1 MKPLPEHLDGFLAW
15 SRAGN
20 DSPDTLRML
29 RHGGRRLLAWL
40 NQQYGTSR
48 ADQVTSQHLEAW
60 GRHEGSRL
68 ARNGLPLK
76 PHSVAKQF
84 STDRSFIRWLE
95 KEGLVPPGLHLAIP
109 MIKVPKLLP
118 TSVLAHRQA
127 ARVLGKVDLSSPEG
141 IQFHAMLEVLY
152 GAGLRVRELLS
163 LSTTSIDLDTG
174 LVRVMGKGSQ
184 ERAVPVGQSAVQK
197 VKSFLVAVRP
207 MLLRDVGNRALWLDR
222 FGNQMPKHT
231 FRRLLIALVSDIKL
245 PVHVTP
251 YTFRRTFA
259 TELIIHGAN
268 PYAVAKLLGHENMDS
283 IDHYVKL
290 AATELKKTHRRY
302 HPRERDRK

>member
-1 MKPLPEHLDGFLAW
+1 MKALSEHLDGFLAW
-15 SRAGN
+15 SRTCN

-29 RHGGRRLLAWL
+29 HHGGRRLLAWL
-40 NQQYGTSR
+40 EQQHGISQ
-48 ADQVTSQHLEAW
+48 ADRLTSQHLEAW
-60 GRHEGSRL
+60 GRHESSRL
-68 ARNGLPLK
+68 ARGGLPLK

-84 STDRSFIRWLE
+84 STDRAFIRWLE
-95 KEGLVPPGLHLAIP
+95 KEGLVPPGLHQAIP
-109 MIKVPKLLP
+109 IIKTPKLLP

-127 ARVLGKVDLSSPEG
+127 SRVLAKVDSSSPEG
-141 IQFHAMLEVLY
+141 IQFQAMLEVLY

-163 LSTTSIDLDTG
+163 LDTTSIDLGTG
-174 LVRVMGKGSQ
+174 LVRVLGKGSA
-184 ERAVPVGQSAVQK
+184 ERIVPIGQTALKS

-207 MLLRDVGNRALWLDR
+207 LLLRDVGNRSLWLDR

-231 FRRLLIALVSDIKL
+231 FRRLLIALVSEMKL

-268 PYAVAKLLGHENMDS
+268 PYAVATLLGHKNMDS

-302 HPRERDRK
+302 HPRERDFK